1 MRTIKVYL
9 VDGFDWHGEKVGTL
23 DIRAPNGQL
32 HAMYGEPRILVYNPD
47 GAGYYVDQ
55 PAVIRQ
61 YTEALVK
68 HEGGADILP
77 LLTLADS
84 MLIRGAIIDF
94 FTAAA
99 AAVAL
104 KKRTSSSSAPAS

>member
-1 MRTIKVYL
+1 MRTIKADL
-9 VDGFDWHGEKVGTL
+9 VDGFDWHGERVTAL
-23 DIRAPNGQL
+23 DIQAPNGRQ
-32 HAMYGEPRILVYNPD
+32 HALFGEPRILVYNPD

-84 MLIRGAIIDF
+84 MIVRGAIIDF

-104 KKRTSSSSAPAS
+104 KRQTSSSSAPAS